1 MELKFENERAR
12 ANIPRL
18 QVSEHYPLI
27 GDIFLMVHISF
38 PLQLTTK
45 IGIDRVLES
54 FCE

>member
-27 GDIFLMVHISF
+27 GDIYFNGAYILSASADH
-38 PLQLTTK
+38 Q
-45 IGIDRVLES
+45 DRHRP
-54 FCE
+54 CA